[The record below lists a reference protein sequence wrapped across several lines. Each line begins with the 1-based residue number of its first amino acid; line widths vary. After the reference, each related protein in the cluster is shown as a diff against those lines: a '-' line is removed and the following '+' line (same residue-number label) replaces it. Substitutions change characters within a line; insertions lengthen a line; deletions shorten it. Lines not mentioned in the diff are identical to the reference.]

1 MRLPLAVTVV
11 LLAAGQ
17 GLAGAIDVA
26 DMLSVHIGRTCVV
39 KGQRLQDVARGFEQ
53 DREWEFR
60 WDEEMVTKTGLVAML
75 RSRSGKEP
83 PFLLHFRFVP
93 SRNIVGDAELV
104 CIGWGGKG
112 TDPEAAAVAKHAG
125 CRK

>member
-1 MRLPLAVTVV
+1 MTFV

-17 GLAGAIDVA
+17 ALADPVDVT
-26 DMLSVHIGRTCVV
+26 DMLSVHIGRMCVA
-39 KGQRLQDVARGFEQ
+39 KGQRLQDVVRGFEQ

-83 PFLLHFRFVP
+83 RFLLHFRFVP

-104 CIGWGGKG
+104 RISWGGKG
-112 TDPEAAAVAKHAG
+112 TDPEAAAVAKRVG

>member
-1 MRLPLAVTVV
+1 MRLALAVTLV

-26 DMLSVHIGRTCVV
+26 DMLSVHIGRMCVA
-39 KGQRLQDVARGFEQ
+39 KGQRLLDVARGFEQ

-75 RSRSGKEP
+75 RSRSDKEP
-83 PFLLHFRFVP
+83 PFLLQFP
-93 SRNIVGDAELV
+93 V
-104 CIGWGGKG
+104 CPVQEHRRRRGTGSHRLGWQG
-112 TDPEAAAVAKHAG
+112 H
-125 CRK
+125 